1 MEVASTEGRERL
13 MAEYLAAWN
22 ARDADQIASF
32 FTEDAVYD
40 DRGAGEVARG
50 REQIREH
57 AARIHRGFPDLSFE
71 LIRAAHGDGF
81 TAGEWRSRMTHRGE
95 FSGLA
100 PTGRTLQSAG
110 VDVATLNE
118 QGLIVHLVSYYDGAA
133 LMRSLRLLP
142 ARGSRLEQALIR
154 LASVFR
160 SRRRG

>member
-1 MEVASTEGRERL
+1 MEVVSADGRERL

-22 ARDADQIASF
+22 DRDADRIASF

-81 TAGEWRSRMTHRGE
+81 TAGE
-95 FSGLA
+95 
-100 PTGRTLQSAG
+100 
-110 VDVATLNE
+110 
-118 QGLIVHLVSYYDGAA
+118 
-133 LMRSLRLLP
+133 
-142 ARGSRLEQALIR
+142 
-154 LASVFR
+154 
-160 SRRRG
+160 